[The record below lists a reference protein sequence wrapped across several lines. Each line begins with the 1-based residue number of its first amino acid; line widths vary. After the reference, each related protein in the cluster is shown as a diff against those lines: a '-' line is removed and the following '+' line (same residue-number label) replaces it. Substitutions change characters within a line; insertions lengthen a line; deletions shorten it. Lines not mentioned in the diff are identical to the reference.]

1 MGNNNSK
8 CLEVKGCYLTHAEE
22 DFNEFTALYNNY
34 IVQAL
39 KTLLLQKN
47 RDIYGLQNRLLVKVF
62 QRYIFYKKNE
72 SSASNPDPDKKVDKS
87 VFKFAKKFL
96 QLRSLYLY
104 KNFEMKQSINSDSI
118 NVDRLFHLNINTITN
133 NQKITT
139 KNVNAFIQK
148 NEFYVKWCLV

>member
-8 CLEVKGCYLTHAEE
+8 CLEVKVSYLTHAED

-72 SSASNPDPDKKVDKS
+72 SSASNPDPDKKVVKS

-118 NVDRLFHLNINTITN
+118 NVDAITQVINTYTN

-139 KNVNAFIQK
+139 KDADVDAFIQQCVLT
-148 NEFYVKWCLV
+148 FMCIV